1 VHLAGVSRYEADGDH
16 SIHDADEHVVGDW
29 QAVVLKH
36 DRFYKHKIMH
46 INYTTYDVRRGE
58 DVIHAGTSHSDIM
71 MLNPAFMEDSNEHPF
86 CYARVLGIFHANV
99 IYLGEQN
106 LDYRPRRLEFLWVR
120 WYNIEQGVR
129 TGWKAL
135 KLDRVHFPL
144 MTGNI
149 GAFGFLDPV
158 DVLRGCHI
166 IPAFSRGLVHS
177 DGKLFSN
184 LAQDQND
191 WSAYYIN
198 RCVVTLNWFPFSG
211 SALILLL
218 DL

>member
-1 VHLAGVSRYEADGDH
+1 VHLAEASRCEADC
-16 SIHDADEHVVGDW
+16 SVHDADESVGDW

-36 DRFYKHKIMH
+36 DRFYKHKIMRV
-46 INYTTYDVRRGE
+46 NYTTYDVRRGE
-58 DVIHAGTSHSDIM
+58 DVIHAGTSHCDIM
-71 MLNPAFMEDSNEHPF
+71 VLNPVFAEHSNEHPF

-129 TGWKAL
+129 AGWKAL
-135 KLDRVHFPL
+135 KLDRVYFPL
-144 MTGNI
+144 MTGNA

-158 DVLRGCHI
+158 DVLRGCHT
-166 IPAFSRGLVHS
+166 IPTFSRGLVHP
-177 DGKLFSN
+177 DGKLFSK

-198 RCVVTLNWFPFSG
+198 RYVETLKFCFCFLAVLSFCR
-211 SALILLL
+211 
-218 DL
+218 